1 MSKLT
6 KKDFERQELTKKE
19 EDRLR
24 KEYFEDVTK
33 LNSQIKKEFRKKL
46 IIIISITV
54 IVILVIKIFLG
65 TIEIYNPFG
74 YPASK
79 ARFYKVRINDEL
91 VTVDYDL
98 NQRISIIPFLI
109 NFNNHYFGSSYIET
123 DEDGTEYHPSNSNEY
138 IIEIKSY
145 TCYSLDYQVECMKD
159 SQEMKENNDTKY
171 TNLKITRTNKPYEVV
186 YDGKYINDITKYVKE
201 KGIYAVTIT
210 AEYSNIDTDVT
221 FYFARR

>member
-1 MSKLT
+1 MQDKN
-6 KKDFERQELTKKE
+6 FERTELTKKE
-19 EDRLR
+19 EDKLR
-24 KEYFEDVTK
+24 KEYFEDVSN
-33 LNSQIKKEFRKKL
+33 LNTQIRKERGKRIYR
-46 IIIISITV
+46 IIV
-54 IVILVIKIFLG
+54 VLILVIGIIKILFG

-171 TNLKITRTNKPYEVV
+171 TNLKITRTNKPYEVM

>member
-98 NQRISIIPFLI
+98 NQRISIVPFLS
-109 NFNNHYFGSSYIET
+109 F
-123 DEDGTEYHPSNSNEY
+123 
-138 IIEIKSY
+138 
-145 TCYSLDYQVECMKD
+145 SL
-159 SQEMKENNDTKY
+159 
-171 TNLKITRTNKPYEVV
+171 I
-186 YDGKYINDITKYVKE
+186 
-201 KGIYAVTIT
+201 
-210 AEYSNIDTDVT
+210 
-221 FYFARR
+221 

>member
-1 MSKLT
+1 MQDKN
-6 KKDFERQELTKKE
+6 FERKELTKKE
-19 EDRLR
+19 EDKLR
-24 KEYFEDVTK
+24 KEYFEDVSN
-33 LNSQIKKEFRKKL
+33 LNTQIRKERGKKL
-46 IIIISITV
+46 YRIIV
-54 IVILVIKIFLG
+54 VLILVIGIIKILFG

-171 TNLKITRTNKPYEVV
+171 TNLKITRTNKPYVVV
-186 YDGKYINDITKYVKE
+186 YD
-201 KGIYAVTIT
+201 
-210 AEYSNIDTDVT
+210 
-221 FYFARR
+221 